1 MTTNIL
7 VGNILVGEEPL
18 ADLLATTEEIFRDA
32 AVELARAVRAARP
45 DVGVDGKAA
54 IQAIRD
60 MKAAFQLAMDER
72 NKLGKLREKTAGIVG
87 DSVLDLDAARD
98 EIGRRLA
105 RLRDAG
111 AGD

>member
-1 MTTNIL
+1 MKMNIL
-7 VGNILVGEEPL
+7 FGDEPL

-32 AVELARAVRAARP
+32 AIELARAVRAAR
-45 DVGVDGKAA
+45 VDNPGDTKAA
-54 IQAIRD
+54 VQAMRD

-72 NKLGKLREKTAGIVG
+72 NKLDKLRKETSDVIGEKI
-87 DSVLDLDAARD
+87 LDLDEARD

-111 AGD
+111 SHG

>member
-1 MTTNIL
+1 MNIL
-7 VGNILVGEEPL
+7 FGDEPL

-32 AVELARAVRAARP
+32 AIELARAVRAAR
-45 DVGVDGKAA
+45 VDNPVEAKAA
-54 IQAIRD
+54 VQAMRD

-72 NKLGKLREKTAGIVG
+72 NKLDRVRKETSDVIG
-87 DSVLDLDAARD
+87 DSILDLDFARD

-111 AGD
+111 SGG